1 MSAERKRSRLIIAL
15 VALWVIFT
23 VTLAGW
29 WLVFGLRQLDLI
41 KQSNIEAGKQLER
54 HYQMLMWEGGILIAS
69 LIGGGLALFYYA
81 KREQRRHAQVEEF
94 FAAFTHDAKTALA
107 SLRLQAESLREDFAQ
122 SEANPL
128 LERLLGDTLRLQLQL
143 ENSLFLVNLP
153 RGKFF
158 LQPIRLSD
166 RIDALRLN
174 WPDLTITLTGD
185 AAVMADARALE
196 SVMTNLVQNSV
207 IHGHANEV
215 NINVRRRDGRVSITV
230 IDNGQGFKGDLS
242 QLGKLFVRHARS
254 SGSGVGLYIVQQLA
268 KAMHGTIQFC
278 SGEESGFVAELDL
291 PEAVGTHAS
300 GVPSEAQHA
309 GRVRTPERAGGV
321 RTPEHAGRVRTPERA
336 GRVRTPERAGGVRTH
351 EATVTGRR

>member
-1 MSAERKRSRLIIAL
+1 MSAERKRNRLVIAL
-15 VALWVIFT
+15 VALWVVFT

-41 KQSNIEAGKQLER
+41 KQSNIEVGKQLER

-107 SLRLQAESLREDFAQ
+107 SLRLQAESLREDFAE

-128 LERLLGDTLRLQLQL
+128 LERLLSDTLRLQLQL

-158 LQPIRLSD
+158 LEPIRLRD
-166 RIDALRLN
+166 RVEALRMN
-174 WPDLTITLTGD
+174 WPDVNISLTGD
-185 AAVMADARALE
+185 AEVMADARALE
-196 SVMTNLVQNSV
+196 SVMTNLVQNSF

-215 NINVRRRDGRVSITV
+215 NINVRRRDGRVSVTV
-230 IDNGQGFKGDLS
+230 IDNGQGFKGDLG

-268 KAMHGTIQFC
+268 KAMNGTIQFC
-278 SGEESGFVAELDL
+278 SGEEGGFVAELDL
-291 PEAVGTHAS
+291 PEALDTHAS
-300 GVPSEAQHA
+300 RVPHRVSEASQ
-309 GRVRTPERAGGV
+309 EN
-321 RTPEHAGRVRTPERA
+321 
-336 GRVRTPERAGGVRTH
+336 AGGVRTH

>member
-1 MSAERKRSRLIIAL
+1 MSTETKRNRIVIAL
-15 VALWVIFT
+15 VGLWVVFT

-29 WLVFGLRQLDLI
+29 WLVFGLRQLDLLNRL
-41 KQSNIEAGKQLER
+41 KLEGAADFHR
-54 HYQMLMWEGGILIAS
+54 HYQMLLWEGGILIIS

-81 KREQRRHAQVEEF
+81 RREQKRHAQVEEF

-107 SLRLQAESLREDFAQ
+107 SLRLQAESLREDFADAEP
-122 SEANPL
+122 SPL
-128 LERLLGDTLRLQLQL
+128 LDRLLGDTLRLQLQL

-166 RIDALRLN
+166 RIDPLRLN
-174 WPDLTITLTGD
+174 WPDVTIRLTGD

-207 IHGHANEV
+207 IHGHANKV
-215 NINVRRRDGRVSITV
+215 NINVRRRDGRVRVIV

-268 KAMHGTIQFC
+268 KAMNGTIQFC

-291 PEAVGTHAS
+291 PEGLDTHAVR
-300 GVPSEAQHA
+300 VPQRISEAPPDH
-309 GRVRTPERAGGV
+309 
-321 RTPEHAGRVRTPERA
+321 
-336 GRVRTPERAGGVRTH
+336 AGGVRTH
-351 EATVTGRR
+351 EATVTGR

>member
-1 MSAERKRSRLIIAL
+1 MERKHDRIILLLI
-15 VALWVIFT
+15 ALWVLFT
-23 VTLAGW
+23 VTLASW
-29 WLVFGLRQLDLI
+29 WLVFGLHQLDRL
-41 KQSNIEAGKQLER
+41 NEFHLEQAADFR
-54 HYQMLMWEGGILIAS
+54 HHYQMLMWEGGILIAS

-81 KREQRRHAQVEEF
+81 RREQKRHAQVEEF

-166 RIDALRLN
+166 RIDPLWLN

-185 AAVMADARALE
+185 ATVMADARALE
-196 SVMTNLVQNSV
+196 SVMTNLVQNSF

-215 NINVRRRDGRVSITV
+215 NINVRRRDGRVSVTV
-230 IDNGQGFKGDLS
+230 IDNGQGFRGDLS
-242 QLGKLFVRHARS
+242 QLGKLFVRHAR
-254 SGSGVGLYIVQQLA
+254 
-268 KAMHGTIQFC
+268 
-278 SGEESGFVAELDL
+278 
-291 PEAVGTHAS
+291 
-300 GVPSEAQHA
+300 
-309 GRVRTPERAGGV
+309 
-321 RTPEHAGRVRTPERA
+321 
-336 GRVRTPERAGGVRTH
+336 
-351 EATVTGRR
+351 